1 MEKSG
6 IRKPAGRP
14 FAGRDFYVLL
24 VLVLSFNMVLWLD
37 SFDRYLS
44 SRYHFYL
51 AQYLPDVAYAP
62 SRAMEQRL
70 GLGDASGE
78 AAGNAVADADDGAD
92 DAAAAADAAPPAAA
106 LPELSASA
114 PAASAVAATQAVAAS
129 AVASSVASA
138 VASGVAS
145 AVPGAPVLAAASAPV
160 PVQAAQVQAASAPV
174 ANGAAA
180 PEKLARA
187 EEGPRILFA
196 GDSMMQG
203 VAPIV
208 ISRLR
213 RMFPHGVYV
222 DASKEST
229 GLTVKRYFDWPT
241 RIREECVKQGLRTVV
256 IFLGPNDPWD
266 IYERKQRYIFPS
278 DKWEQK
284 YRSRVDEV
292 LDFAAAQGV
301 RVIWIGLPVM
311 REDRIEQGAKIENKI
326 FQEET
331 KKYKF
336 DYLST
341 GDLLGAVDQ
350 PYKKYIE
357 DPKSGK
363 IVVRADDGIH
373 FTSKGLRMISSRVE
387 ELLKKQDK
395 L

>member
-1 MEKSG
+1 MKGSGMETSA
-6 IRKPAGRP
+6 RKPLAGRE
-14 FAGRDFYVLL
+14 FYALL

-51 AQYLPDVAYAP
+51 SQYLPDAAYAP
-62 SRAMEQRL
+62 SREVAQRL
-70 GLGDASGE
+70 ALGEGADPVAGGAADDATAGEEGSG
-78 AAGNAVADADDGAD
+78 ADGGGAADDGAPGVAGQPVL
-92 DAAAAADAAPPAAA
+92 AASSPAAA
-106 LPELSASA
+106 LASSAPVVAASAPASAVAGGVEVAAASAPAQAQAASA
-114 PAASAVAATQAVAAS
+114 PAATARVAPAAD
-129 AVASSVASA
+129 
-138 VASGVAS
+138 
-145 AVPGAPVLAAASAPV
+145 
-160 PVQAAQVQAASAPV
+160 
-174 ANGAAA
+174 
-180 PEKLARA
+180 
-187 EEGPRILFA
+187 GPRVLFA

-213 RMFPHGVYV
+213 RIYPHGVFV

-241 RIREECVKQGLRTVV
+241 RIRDECVRQGLRTVV

-266 IYERKQRYIFPS
+266 IYERRQRYIFPS

-292 LDFAAAQGV
+292 LDFATVNRV
-301 RVIWIGLPVM
+301 RVIWVGLPAM
-311 REDRIEQGAKIENKI
+311 REDRIEQGAKIENRI

-336 DYLST
+336 EYVST
-341 GDLLGAVDQ
+341 GDLLGPVDQ
-350 PYKKYIE
+350 PYRKYIE
-357 DPKSGK
+357 DPKRGK

-373 FTSKGLRMISSRVE
+373 FTSKGLRMISSRIE
-387 ELLKKQDK
+387 ELLNTQDK

>member
-1 MEKSG
+1 MQGSGMEKNG
-6 IRKPAGRP
+6 RKRLAGRE
-14 FAGRDFYVLL
+14 FYVLL

-51 AQYLPDVAYAP
+51 SQYLPDAAYAP
-62 SRAMEQRL
+62 SRAVAQRL
-70 GLGDASGE
+70 ALGESADPGAGGAADDAATGGDGSGVDDTG
-78 AAGNAVADADDGAD
+78 AADDGAPAIAGQPLL
-92 DAAAAADAAPPAAA
+92 AASSPAATLA
-106 LPELSASA
+106 ASVAASA
-114 PAASAVAATQAVAAS
+114 PIVAGGAPASAVAGGLNV
-129 AVASSVASA
+129 
-138 VASGVAS
+138 
-145 AVPGAPVLAAASAPV
+145 AAASAPAQAPAAGGAPARARV
-160 PVQAAQVQAASAPV
+160 AQAAD
-174 ANGAAA
+174 
-180 PEKLARA
+180 
-187 EEGPRILFA
+187 GPRVLFA

-213 RMFPHGVYV
+213 RIYPHGVFV

-241 RIREECVKQGLRTVV
+241 KIRDECVSQGLRTVV

-266 IYERKQRYIFPS
+266 IYERRQRYIFPS

-284 YRSRVDEV
+284 YRNRVDEV
-292 LDFAAAQGV
+292 LEFAAASGV
-301 RVIWIGLPVM
+301 RVIWVGLPVM
-311 REDRIEQGAKIENKI
+311 REDRIEQGAKIENRI

-336 DYLST
+336 EFVST
-341 GDLLGAVDQ
+341 GDLLGAVGQ

-357 DPKSGK
+357 DPKKGK

-373 FTSKGLRMISSRVE
+373 FTSKGLRMISSRIE
-387 ELLKKQDK
+387 DLLSTQDK